1 VDRRERLIPYRTMKS
16 HPYLLVVAAM
26 FAALTYSTFSSC
38 HAQVI
43 TVTPSLTGGG
53 LPPEIKLYTY
63 NYNASTGTT
72 LPGTG
77 FASTGLYQ
85 GRDSLIIGT
94 GSGNSFSR
102 TYWNLGGPLAA
113 GATEGS
119 FSISMY
125 DAYGGA
131 SQSPYYMNFILYS
144 DQNVGSPG
152 STFVLGVGWQD
163 FRSDFN
169 IVGPGVPEQWFAPSL
184 GWNDFRVDW
193 SPASI
198 SVTKNGSSIL
208 QRALTDA
215 PVVRSI
221 EVSMHDVNAAN
232 RTIGASGISITA
244 VPEPSTYALLLMT
257 GAGALWWARRRR

>member
-1 VDRRERLIPYRTMKS
+1 MKS
-16 HPYLLVVAAM
+16 RPCLLIVAAM
-26 FAALTYSTFSSC
+26 FAALTDSTLNSC

-63 NYNASTGTT
+63 NYNGSI

-77 FASTGLYQ
+77 FASTGVYQ

-102 TYWNLGGPLAA
+102 TYWNLGGPLAGGVA
-113 GATEGS
+113 AGS

-131 SQSPYYMNFILYS
+131 NSPYYMNFILYS
-144 DQNVGSPG
+144 DQNANEPG
-152 STFVLGVGWQD
+152 STSVLGVGWQD
-163 FRSDFN
+163 RGLNDPNFN
-169 IVGPGVPEQWFAPSL
+169 VGGPSLPTQFFARSL

-193 SPASI
+193 NSNSI
-198 SVTKNGSSIL
+198 SLLRNGSTIY
-208 QRALTDA
+208 QQALSAA
-215 PVVRSI
+215 PTIRSV
-221 EVSMHDVNAAN
+221 EVAMHDVNAAG
-232 RTIGASGISITA
+232 RTFGASGLSITA

-257 GAGALWWARRRR
+257 GAGALWWARRGR